1 MKRFGSKLQGRKF
14 SRSSVIHEESP
25 SLSSAGPL
33 QGSPYR
39 NAIAGTAL
47 AGEFEP
53 YLVDMDLNSRT
64 KSNVTTQAEATNSTL
79 EVDNSQIELDNY
91 STREGPVAQNKTNEL
106 YQSNTEYKN
115 DSFSQEQQQNLQ
127 EENVDSRAFLS
138 PQRLNYFEKIR
149 YFFSDLQKA
158 VLNRST
164 LPPTANGRHIPLSLD
179 KESIVYQDF
188 HFDSEKHLLMDERKK
203 YKKPYCDNVVTSSR
217 YNVYTFFPRQL
228 YAQFSKLA
236 NCYFMIVAILQMIPG
251 WSTTGSYT
259 TIIPLCIFIAISMA
273 REAYDDY
280 RRHNLD
286 KDENLKKTRIL
297 FKSKQNNQFEKSK
310 NKNLDVDLLPNVDHS
325 LKTESENPTDYFTNV
340 QLLKSRH
347 DIEYVQTE
355 WRNLRVGD
363 FVYLKND
370 DWIPAD
376 MILICSDGNNNEV
389 FVETIALDGE
399 TNLKTKNPHPEI
411 SKRMSTATGLVN
423 TQGKVT
429 VEDPNMD
436 LYNFDGNI
444 ELLDSVSGTWAKY
457 PVNSDNVLYRG
468 SILRNTLNCIGMVVY
483 SGEETKMRMNAI
495 KNPRIKAPKLQKSI
509 NLIVFFMVFIVA
521 SMSLFS
527 FLGYKVNENRFISN
541 NRAWYL
547 MESHVTTAESVMGF
561 IIMYNTLIPLSL
573 YVTMEI
579 IKAMQSKLMEW
590 DIDMYYKPANI
601 SCESRTATILE
612 ELGQV
617 SYIFSDKTGTLT
629 DNMMIFRKFSVCGSS
644 WLHNLDEL
652 DSQEN
657 DENNQLGLTQISTTS
672 NSNVSVVSQ
681 SDQNFVQDILTRPN
695 SLSAKSA
702 RANQAA
708 RMSGVSNG
716 RKSMGRPSVEYRN
729 YGSTNYTGRPSMAS
743 HIQRAEQIEEES
755 ISHTTTRSSDHS
767 SPNLNPSSTNNSK
780 GANGKGIKTTLELIR
795 YVQRNPNTFF
805 SRKIKF
811 FLLSLALCHTCLPK
825 RRAAPT
831 NNSNGEEQN
840 DETLDDD
847 EKITIEYQASSPDE
861 LALIVAARDLGYVMV
876 SKNSNVITIKT
887 YPSGFDK
894 PPVSEEFEVL
904 NVIEFNSDRKRMSV
918 LVRPRAEPEKVL
930 LLCKGADNVILE
942 RLYNNKVASA
952 KSAELNESTNE
963 RKKEQAELVLD
974 QRKSL
979 GGASVRRSGPF
990 RPRVSVDIASRPS
1003 LSLQQ
1008 VRNSLSK
1015 PYSARPSF
1023 NPHNRTSFDTGV
1035 NINSIDAFV
1044 ENVNKNKHD
1053 VDEIAFQSRK
1063 SLHKQQREKYKNTAL
1078 GSNSKN
1084 FDLTNKTD
1092 NMNSVATSLANATRS
1107 SPAKSSLPDTPSTQ
1121 LGTSSCNK
1129 FSIDQTIESYI
1140 GGQELCENEEYVI
1153 ERTLEALEEFST
1165 EGLRTLLY
1173 SYKWIDQTEYEEWS
1187 EQYHEAKTSLV
1198 ERAQKMQTVGELI
1211 EKNLVLLGA
1220 TAIEDKLQDGVPEA
1234 IEKIRRAGIKMWML
1248 TGDKRETA
1256 INIGYSCN
1264 LIHEYSTVVI
1274 LSESDENILLKI
1286 NTMSQELDL
1295 GDVAHSVVVID
1306 GATLKT
1312 FESNPVLM
1320 GAFVDLCTKTDVVIC
1335 CRASP
1340 SQKALMVSSIKET
1353 DKNMVTLAVGD
1364 GANDIAMIQSADI
1377 GVGIAG
1383 KEGLQASRSSDYS
1396 IGQFRFLLKLL
1407 LVHGRYNYSRTCK
1420 FVLSTFYKEAMFY
1433 ATQMIYQRWTMFSGT
1448 SLYEPWSLSMFN
1460 TLFTS
1465 LPVLCIGMFQK
1476 DLKASTLLAVP
1487 ELYTYGRLSQG
1498 FGPGVFFRWL
1508 TLSACSS
1515 VLITFLN
1522 LELFGKNVLVDNSIY
1537 PMGFINFT
1545 AAVFIINIKIQFLE
1559 MRNRSPIE
1567 FACVIISC
1575 GGWLVWCCFLPVI
1588 YSQDL
1593 EYDVKYGFYHHFGKD
1608 YTFWATILLIM
1619 AIPLLV
1625 DMLFK
1630 VLKNSLWPTDSD
1642 IFAQLEQEDE
1652 IRKKLEMQAF
1662 SELEQGWTWDKD
1674 PSTFSRYTDK
1684 VVGTMIPNKV
1694 IDNVQ
1699 NTSSAYLNESHS
1711 SSSLKI
1717 GDVDNSANRNVAEQ
1731 QRKTRKNT
1739 ILSFYNNTNPTSNQ
1753 NSLFD
1758 STKFEVLPSGR
1769 IIKKRSYTNDGGV
1782 STGEGSGNDESN
1794 LSRESR
1800 KLKNAFSKTLRFKL
1814 QTENDEDIEAIIANR
1829 MKDLE

>member
-1 MKRFGSKLQGRKF
+1 MKRFGSKFQGRKF

-25 SLSSAGPL
+25 SSSNIGPL

-39 NAIAGTAL
+39 NAVTGTAL
-47 AGEFEP
+47 AEDFEP

-64 KSNVTTQAEATNSTL
+64 GANSMKREEDTSNTL

-91 STREGPVAQNKTNEL
+91 STRDGAVAQNDSLPIQPSDNDNE
-106 YQSNTEYKN
+106 N
-115 DSFSQEQQQNLQ
+115 DSYSQDQQQNEQ
-127 EENVDSRAFLS
+127 EETVDSRAFLS
-138 PQRLNYFEKIR
+138 PRQSNFREKVT
-149 YFFSDLQKA
+149 YFFSDLKTK
-158 VLNRST
+158 VLNRSS

-188 HFDSEKHLLMDERKK
+188 HFDSEKTLLMDERKK
-203 YKKPYCDNVVTSSR
+203 FKKPYCDNVVTSSR
-217 YNVYTFFPRQL
+217 YNIYTFFPRQL

-280 RRHNLD
+280 RRHKLD
-286 KDENLKKTRIL
+286 KDENLKQTRIL
-297 FKSKQNNQFEKSK
+297 FKSKQNKVFEKSK
-310 NKNLDVDLLPNVDHS
+310 NTNTNHDLLPNVDHS
-325 LKTESENPTDYFTNV
+325 LKTESGNPTDHFTNV
-340 QLLKSRH
+340 HLLKSRH

-376 MILICSDGNNNEV
+376 MILLCSDGDNSDV

-457 PVNSDNVLYRG
+457 SLNSDNVVYRG
-468 SILRNTLNCIGMVVY
+468 SILRNTTNCIGMVVY

-527 FLGYKVNENRFISN
+527 FLGYKINENRFISN

-547 MESHVTTAESVMGF
+547 METQVTTAESVMGF

-652 DSQEN
+652 DNQE
-657 DENNQLGLTQISTTS
+657 DEEDSKLALTQTSTGS

-681 SDQNFVQDILTRPN
+681 SDQRFVQDILTRPA
-695 SLSAKSA
+695 SLSARSV
-702 RANQAA
+702 RAQQAG
-708 RMSGVSNG
+708 RSSGISTG

-743 HIQRAEQIEEES
+743 HIQRAEQLEEES
-755 ISHTTTRSSDHS
+755 LSHTTTGSSAHS
-767 SPNLNPSSTNNSK
+767 SPNLNPSSTHNSK
-780 GANGKGIKTTLELIR
+780 KNTHKGIKTTLELIR

-805 SRKIKF
+805 SQKIKF

-825 RRAAPT
+825 RRVAPM
-831 NNSNGEEQN
+831 NNGNSEEQD
-840 DETLDDD
+840 DEDLDDD

-861 LALIVAARDLGYVMV
+861 LALIVAARDLGFVMV

-894 PPVSEEFEVL
+894 PPVTEEFEVL

-918 LVRPRAEPEKVL
+918 LVKARAEPEKVL

-963 RKKEQAELVLD
+963 RKREQAELVLD

-979 GGASVRRSGPF
+979 SGASARHSGPF
-990 RPRVSVDIASRPS
+990 RSRVSVDIASRPS

-1008 VRNSLSK
+1008 VRKSMSK
-1015 PYSARPSF
+1015 PYNARPSF

-1044 ENVNKNKHD
+1044 ENVNKNKQD

-1063 SLHKQQREKYKNTAL
+1063 SLHKQQRERYKNSAL
-1078 GSNSKN
+1078 GSDSKGS
-1084 FDLTNKTD
+1084 DLTNNTN
-1092 NMNSVATSLANATRS
+1092 NMNPVSASLANATRL
-1107 SPAKSSLPDTPSTQ
+1107 SPAKSILPKSPSAQ
-1121 LGTSSCNK
+1121 MGASSGNK
-1129 FSIDQTIESYI
+1129 SSIDQSIEAYI

-1173 SYKWIDQTEYEEWS
+1173 SYKWIDQADYQEWS
-1187 EQYHEAKTSLV
+1187 QQYHEAKTSLF

-1274 LSESDENILLKI
+1274 LSDSDENILLKI

-1295 GDVAHSVVVID
+1295 GEVAHSVVVID

-1353 DKNMVTLAVGD
+1353 DKNMVTLAIGD

-1498 FGPGVFFRWL
+1498 FGPGVFLRWL
-1508 TLSACSS
+1508 TLSACSA

-1575 GGWLVWCCFLPVI
+1575 GGWLVWCCFLPAI
-1588 YSQDL
+1588 YSQEL

-1608 YTFWATILLIM
+1608 YTFWAMILLIM
-1619 AIPLLV
+1619 AIPLLI

-1674 PSTFSRYTDK
+1674 PSTFSRYTDR
-1684 VVGTMIPNKV
+1684 VVGSVIPNKAT
-1694 IDNVQ
+1694 DNVQ
-1699 NTSSAYLNESHS
+1699 NRSSAYLNESHS
-1711 SSSLKI
+1711 SLSL
-1717 GDVDNSANRNVAEQ
+1717 GSTELDNSTNSNAAEK
-1731 QRKTRKNT
+1731 QRRTRKNT
-1739 ILSFYNNTNPTSNQ
+1739 ILSFYNNTNSNS
-1753 NSLFD
+1753 NHDSLFD

-1769 IIKKRSYTNDGGV
+1769 LIKKKVTTNDGV
-1782 STGEGSGNDESN
+1782 SSNGEASGNEESN
-1794 LSRESR
+1794 LSREGK
-1800 KLKNAFSKTLRFKL
+1800 KLKNAFSRTLRFKL
-1814 QTENDEDIEAIIANR
+1814 QTEDDEDIEAIIANR